1 MEINPNFRVQIDT
14 LIITPTQTIL
24 LEIKNYANIVLFDER
39 SGKTT
44 KISPGGQI
52 EKWLAESYI
61 HLPVEPILVMANQKN
76 EIYTAFK
83 QMNQEW
89 RCQIDMVT
97 AFVMEKSS
105 NYGEPAVDQ
114 DGLWKK
120 VIGELF
126 EDFLLFFAP
135 ELYEHVDFTK
145 EPDFLQQE
153 LFQEVVDKK
162 KGRRMADQLVKV
174 HFKDGK
180 EKWILIHVEVQ
191 SENEVDF
198 SERMFQYFYRIYDRY
213 DRKIVALAIM
223 TSPHQSTASQDFH
236 YNYFGTTLHYAYT
249 NCKIVDYDYKA
260 LRKSEKLFSKIV
272 LAAKYVHETKDED
285 RKRYLFKRKLMREI
299 VRNQQYSR
307 TAVQAVLHFVDYLL
321 RLPEELSWQL
331 SEKIRPILGKEQKL
345 MELYNE
351 ENASPTITNIFERK
365 RQEGVLEGEIK
376 GKMEGKIEERHD
388 IARNLLKQNVPLETI
403 ASATKLTLEELGMLK
418 NTFNKQ

>member
-1 MEINPNFRVQIDT
+1 MI
-14 LIITPTQTIL
+14 
-24 LEIKNYANIVLFDER
+24 
-39 SGKTT
+39 
-44 KISPGGQI
+44 
-52 EKWLAESYI
+52 
-61 HLPVEPILVMANQKN
+61 
-76 EIYTAFK
+76 
-83 QMNQEW
+83 
-89 RCQIDMVT
+89 T
-97 AFVMEKSS
+97 AFVMEKPSH
-105 NYGEPAVDQ
+105 YEEPALDQ

-120 VIGELF
+120 IIGELF

-135 ELYEHVDFTK
+135 ELHEHVDFTM

-174 HFKDGK
+174 HLKDGE
-180 EKWILIHVEVQ
+180 EKWILVHVEVQ
-191 SENEVDF
+191 SEHEKDF
-198 SERMFQYFYRIYDRY
+198 PERMFQYFYRIYDRY
-213 DRKIVALAIM
+213 KQNIVALAIM
-223 TSPHQSTASQDFH
+223 TSSYQSEIPSDFR
-236 YNYFGTTLHYAYT
+236 YNYFGTTLHYTYT
-249 NCKIVDYDYKA
+249 NYKIVDYDYKA
-260 LRKSEKLFSKIV
+260 LQNSEKLFSKII
-272 LAAKYVHETKDED
+272 LAAKYMHETKNED

-376 GKMEGKIEERHD
+376 GKVEGKIEERHA
-388 IARNLLKQNVPLETI
+388 IAGNLLKQNVPLEII
-403 ASATKLTLEELGMLK
+403 ASATKLTLEEVEALK
-418 NTFNKQ
+418 QNLH